1 MPFDFLGDA
10 ASIGDTAS
18 AFNAA
23 ELTGLDSASAALE
36 AGITDANSFDF
47 AQGPDGLLGSA
58 ISGAGGDLGV
68 EGWYNVDYDQTFI
81 GSDSQAALFDGGAS
95 VDSDIYNGSTF
106 EGGGGDGIDVAA
118 VDSNIDGIRP
128 QDVGPSNVVPEGA
141 PVDVN
146 NTLAESERLAR
157 FNEAGL
163 PVSQPSLV
171 DQITGKTALFADQ
184 VKSAGANAV
193 SGLTTQIQAEIPKL
207 VTQAKQQVIGQVVGA
222 ATGAVR
228 ATVAKALPGP
238 LAAVAN
244 SVVNSVGNNAAI
256 ALGATPVSGAVDLTG
271 GGVGGDTANLSPAQV
286 AALGGGSGGE
296 ITAAGLI
303 DTAATNI
310 RNYGN
315 QLYSDTARGV
325 QSLVANGVSSATAT
339 GQNAEAAG
347 IATTDARSA
356 ALTPE
361 GIAAAQA
368 SDYAAEEYSRRLLA
382 QRQEVLAAQR
392 KISDNGDWRVRLT
405 LAPGSDYLY
414 NDPTLQA
421 DGTNGI
427 LWPLKQSGGVIFPY
441 TPKISTSYNAEY
453 TPTSLTHSNYKNYFY
468 QGSNVGEIGITAKFT
483 AQDTMEAQ
491 YLLAVIHFFRSVT
504 KMFYGQDAQRGAPPP
519 LVFLT
524 GFGQFQF
531 QNHPCVVSKFG
542 YELPENVDY
551 IRARSVNVNGMDLL
565 TRRDRPMAVPGDPIS
580 GAYKRLADLFSGQ
593 GINKGAQSN
602 SSPTGLP
609 SPPSLGQYN
618 PTYVPTSIDIS
629 LTLLPVMS
637 RSQVSQQFSLKKF
650 ANGQL
655 ISGGFW

>member
-1 MPFDFLGDA
+1 MPFDFITDSFDIGDA
-10 ASIGDTAS
+10 ATS
-18 AFNAA
+18 FNAA
-23 ELTGLDSASAALE
+23 ELTGLDSASAAFE
-36 AGITDANSFDF
+36 AGITDANAFDF
-47 AQGPDGLLGSA
+47 AQGPDGFLGSA
-58 ISGAGGDLGV
+58 IPGAGGELGV
-68 EGWYNVDYDQTFI
+68 EGWYNVDYDQTFF
-81 GSDSQAALFDGGAS
+81 GSDTQAGLFDGGGG
-95 VDSDIYNGSTF
+95 VDSDLYNGGTF
-106 EGGGGDGIDVAA
+106 EGGRGIGDAVA
-118 VDSNIDGIRP
+118 VDGGFAYDYDTREVFNATDAAAS
-128 QDVGPSNVVPEGA
+128 
-141 PVDVN
+141 VDIN
-146 NTLAESERLAR
+146 ATAAETARLDR
-157 FNEAGL
+157 FNEFGL
-163 PVSQPSLV
+163 PVSEPGFV

-184 VKSAGANAV
+184 IKAAGANAV
-193 SGLTTQIQAEIPKL
+193 SGLGTQIQAELPKL
-207 VTQAKQQVIGQVVGA
+207 VAQAKQQAIGQAVGA
-222 ATGAVR
+222 VTGVVKS
-228 ATVAKALPGP
+228 TVAKALPGP

-244 SVVNSVGNNAAI
+244 NVVDRAANSTASAF
-256 ALGATPVSGAVDLTG
+256 GATPVSGAVDLTG
-271 GGVGGDTANLSPAQV
+271 GGGDTANLSPGQV
-286 AALGGGSGGE
+286 AALGGGGGGE

-325 QSLVANGVSSATAT
+325 QSFAAGVVSSTTAD

-382 QRQEVLAAQR
+382 QRQQVLAAQR

-542 YELPENVDY
+542 YDLPENVDY

>member
-1 MPFDFLGDA
+1 MPFDFITDSFDIGDA
-10 ASIGDTAS
+10 ATS
-18 AFNAA
+18 FNAA
-23 ELTGLDSASAALE
+23 ELTGLDSASAAFE
-36 AGITDANSFDF
+36 AGITDANAFDF
-47 AQGPDGLLGSA
+47 AQGPDGFLGSA
-58 ISGAGGDLGV
+58 IPGAGGELGI
-68 EGWYNVDYDQTFI
+68 EGWYNVDYDQTFF
-81 GSDSQAALFDGGAS
+81 GSDTQAALFDGGAS
-95 VDSDIYNGSTF
+95 VDSDLYNGSTF
-106 EGGGGDGIDVAA
+106 EGFGGDGIDISS
-118 VDSNIDGIRP
+118 VDGGLVYDDLSAYPTDGIVNAGPESVFDSVFNPRDGTLSVP
-128 QDVGPSNVVPEGA
+128 IPTVGASS
-141 PVDVN
+141 VDRFLTGISTQFN
-146 NTLAESERLAR
+146 AEL
-157 FNEAGL
+157 
-163 PVSQPSLV
+163 
-171 DQITGKTALFADQ
+171 
-184 VKSAGANAV
+184 
-193 SGLTTQIQAEIPKL
+193 PKL
-207 VTQAKQQVIGQVVGA
+207 IAQAKQQVIGQAVGA
-222 ATGAVR
+222 VTGVVKS
-228 ATVAKALPGP
+228 TVAKALPGP

-244 SVVNSVGNNAAI
+244 NVVDRAANSTASAF
-256 ALGATPVSGAVDLTG
+256 GATPISGAVDLTG
-271 GGVGGDTANLSPAQV
+271 GGGGDTANLSPGQV
-286 AALGGGSGGE
+286 AALGGGGGE

-325 QSLVANGVSSATAT
+325 QSLVANSVSSVTAT
-339 GQNAEAAG
+339 GQNAEASATA
-347 IATTDARSA
+347 IAQLIADSN
-356 ALTPE
+356 
-361 GIAAAQA
+361 AAAAA
-368 SDYAAEEYSRRLLA
+368 SDATAAAVAATASEAYSKTLLA
-382 QRQEVLAAQR
+382 QRQETLAQQR
-392 KISDNGDWRVRLT
+392 KIANNGDWRVRLT

-414 NDPTLQA
+414 NDPDASL
-421 DGTNGI
+421 NRGI
-427 LWPLKQSGGVIFPY
+427 LWPLAQSGGVIFPY

-483 AQDTMEAQ
+483 AQDTTEAQ

-551 IRARSVNVNGMDLL
+551 IRARSENVNGMNLL

-593 GINKGAQSN
+593 GINKGAESN

-609 SPPSLGQYN
+609 PPPSLGLNN

-655 ISGGFW
+655 IAGGFW